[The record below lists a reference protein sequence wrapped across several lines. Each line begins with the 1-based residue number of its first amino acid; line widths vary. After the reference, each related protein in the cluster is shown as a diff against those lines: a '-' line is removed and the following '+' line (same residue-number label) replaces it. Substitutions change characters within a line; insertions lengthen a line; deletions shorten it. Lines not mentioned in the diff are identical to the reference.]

1 MIMSE
6 KRWMPR
12 LLVLFVLICQM
23 IEVIHALIDEEKAEN
38 LPKVRAPIYG
48 EKFD

>member
-1 MIMSE
+1 MDAKAPSAI
-6 KRWMPR
+6 R
-12 LLVLFVLICQM
+12 LNLSD
-23 IEVIHALIDEEKAEN
+23 EVIHALIDEEKAKN